1 MTASENAIKI
11 IKQFEGLRLHAYKD
25 PGSKTGLPITI
36 GYGSTMYKNGK
47 KIQLGDTITEG
58 EAYDLMLWEIG
69 NKSAVLRDYNFKLN
83 QNQFDALVSFI
94 YNVGVG
100 QFATSTL
107 LKRLRINPNDPDI
120 RNQFGRWIYNDG
132 KILEDLVERRKLEAD
147 LYFTPIKTFMKD
159 YRDGNNK

>member
-1 MTASENAIKI
+1 MTASENGINI
-11 IKQFEGLRLHAYKD
+11 IKQFEGLRLNAYKD

-36 GYGSTMYKNGK
+36 GYGSTMYKSGA
-47 KIQLGDTITEG
+47 KIKLGDTITKE

-69 NKSAVLRDYNFKLN
+69 NKSAVLRGYNFKLN

-147 LYFTPIKTFMKD
+147 LYFT
-159 YRDGNNK
+159 